1 MKQFNLLLFMIFFIN
16 CSFGQKH
23 QISPGFGVLT
33 TNSFLDIISN
43 VGKNTVGGVIDG
55 SKLKN
60 KRYVGDFR
68 ISYAYD
74 ISNSFSMGMTLS
86 YLKASGDYYKSGEFV
101 GDQRINY
108 YSVGADATFYY
119 MKKTHIKMY
128 GLIGVGAS
136 FVDEEDRSVV
146 PEEKITDN
154 SFAYINF
161 QISPFGI
168 AAGGERIGA
177 FAEFGFGYRGL
188 FSTGLYVRL

>member
-108 YSVGADATFYY
+108 YSVGAEATFYY
-119 MKKTHIKMY
+119 MKRDHIKLY
-128 GLIGVGAS
+128 GLLGGGATMMNK
-136 FVDEEDRSVV
+136 EDR
-146 PEEKITDN
+146 PKDPNEEASQRN
-154 SFAYINF
+154 HAYFNL

-168 AAGGERIGA
+168 AAGGKKIGA
-177 FAEFGFGYRGL
+177 FAEFGFGYRGM
-188 FSTGLYVRL
+188 FSTGMYFRL